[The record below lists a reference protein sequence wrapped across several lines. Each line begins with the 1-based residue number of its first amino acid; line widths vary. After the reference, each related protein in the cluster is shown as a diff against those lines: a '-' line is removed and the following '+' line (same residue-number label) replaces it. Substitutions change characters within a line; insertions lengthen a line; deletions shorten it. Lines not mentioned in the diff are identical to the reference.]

1 MAGTRAMNLRLC
13 TLLFGVLVAAAC
25 GEAEVIELPTRPDR
39 ASFEEMQKTLIT
51 IGCSAGGSC
60 HAVLVGNF
68 KVADFPK
75 APGVSETEY
84 ILTKPF
90 LDLNAA
96 EQSVLIRTAVRDD
109 PLALGHAICFEN
121 LESCSARR
129 IIAWINYA
137 GEGDETMDEA
147 CPPDEMIE
155 NACFNL

>member
-1 MAGTRAMNLRLC
+1 MSQRWYTFLLAG
-13 TLLFGVLVAAAC
+13 LFAVGC
-25 GEAEVIELPTRPDR
+25 GEAELIELPTRPDR
-39 ASFEEMQKTLIT
+39 ASFEEMQETLIT
-51 IGCSAGGSC
+51 IGCSAGGGGC

-75 APGVSETEY
+75 APAVTETEY

-90 LDLNAA
+90 VDLDTA
-96 EQSVLIRTAVRDD
+96 EESVLIRTAVRDD

-129 IIAWINYA
+129 ILAWINYT
-137 GEGDETMDEA
+137 GEGDQTMDEA
-147 CPPDEMIE
+147 CPPEEMIE

>member
-1 MAGTRAMNLRLC
+1 MNFHLNSLLC
-13 TLLFGVLVAAAC
+13 LLMLSIGC

-39 ASFEEMQKTLIT
+39 ASFDEMQETLIT
-51 IGCSAGGSC
+51 IGCSAGGGGC

-90 LDLNAA
+90 LDLATA
-96 EQSVLIRTAVRDD
+96 EESVLIRTAVRDD
-109 PLALGHAICFEN
+109 PLALGHVICFEN
-121 LESCSARR
+121 LDSCSARR
-129 IIAWINYA
+129 IVAWINYA

-147 CPPDEMIE
+147 CPPEDMIE